1 MTQQQKNVSKEE
13 IDKFNRFSKGWWD
26 NQGSMKSL
34 HDINP
39 LRLDYIKAQTAL
51 CGKKILDVGCGGGLL
66 TEKIAE
72 QGALVTG
79 IDHSAQMIE
88 VAKQHAYQSGLSIQY
103 IESTIEELTRS
114 PEKLY
119 DIILCTELLEHVPQF
134 ESIILACKKVLKPG
148 GLVIFATIN
157 RNFLSFLLVIIGA
170 EYVLGLLPKRTHH
183 YNSLIKPSELIGC
196 CNSVGF
202 CLLNVKGFSYNPFT
216 RNYYLCKNS
225 WVNYFACF
233 IGP

>member
-1 MTQQQKNVSKEE
+1 MTQQQKNVSKSE
-13 IDKFNRFSKGWWD
+13 IEKFDQFSNDWWD

-39 LRLDYIKAQTAL
+39 LRLDYIKSQTAL

-72 QGALVTG
+72 QGAIVTG
-79 IDHSAQMIE
+79 IDQSAQMIE
-88 VAKQHAYQSGLSIQY
+88 VAKQHASQSGLSIQY
-103 IESTIEELTRS
+103 IESTIEELSRS
-114 PEKLY
+114 FEKFY
-119 DIILCTELLEHVPQF
+119 DIILCMELLEHVPQF
-134 ESIILACKKVLKPG
+134 ESIILACKNVLKPE

-157 RNFLSFLLVIIGA
+157 RNFLSFLLAIIGA

-202 CLLNVKGFSYNPFT
+202 SLLNTKGFS
-216 RNYYLCKNS
+216 
-225 WVNYFACF
+225 
-233 IGP
+233 